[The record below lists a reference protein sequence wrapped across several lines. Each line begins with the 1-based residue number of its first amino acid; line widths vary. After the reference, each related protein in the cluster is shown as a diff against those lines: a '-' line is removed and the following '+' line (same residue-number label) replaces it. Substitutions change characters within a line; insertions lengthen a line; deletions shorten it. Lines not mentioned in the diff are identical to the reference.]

1 MPAPAIPRPRAAV
14 ILCSA
19 LLLSGTAGSADDQR
33 ATGKLVNEII
43 ELRSQVDEL
52 DSRLQQMK
60 DEHKNRMSSLS
71 REEGQLESDKER
83 QQMRLKKIQRQV
95 EQEREKL
102 AEAGVGNEALKPV
115 IADGIANLR
124 DYVRTAL
131 PFKRSERLNALDEM
145 DSQLKGGALPPPRV
159 ANRLWSFVADE
170 MRLAEETGLYRQSI
184 TIDGGDKL
192 VDVARLGMM
201 HLYFRTD
208 DGRAGYAVKEED
220 SWQYRYAEGGD
231 QDRIKE
237 LLSSLRKQV
246 RTGYFELPNPVR
258 PMELN

>member
-1 MPAPAIPRPRAAV
+1 MPAPAIQRPGAAL

-19 LLLSGTAGSADDQR
+19 LLLSGTAGAADDQR
-33 ATGKLVNEII
+33 ATDKLVNEII
-43 ELRSQVDEL
+43 ELRGQVDKL

-71 REEGQLESDKER
+71 REQGQLESEKER
-83 QQMRLKKIQRQV
+83 QQMQLKKLERQV
-95 EQEREKL
+95 AEEKEKL

-131 PFKRSERLNALDEM
+131 PFKRAERLNALDEM
-145 DSQLKGGALPPPRV
+145 ENQLKGGSLPPPRV

-170 MRLAEETGLYRQSI
+170 IRLTEETGLYRQSI

-208 DGRAGYAVKEED
+208 DGQAGFAVKEND
-220 SWQYRYAEGGD
+220 SWQYRYARGANK
-231 QDRIKE
+231 DRINN

>member
-1 MPAPAIPRPRAAV
+1 MPAPVIRRSPMTV
-14 ILCSA
+14 ILLTA
-19 LLLSGTAGSADDQR
+19 LLLTGLARAADEER
-33 ATGKLVNEII
+33 ATDELVNRII
-43 ELRSQVDEL
+43 ELRGQVDEL
-52 DSRLQQMK
+52 DNKLQQAK

-71 REEGQLESDKER
+71 REQGQLESEKER
-83 QQMRLKKIQRQV
+83 QEMRLKKMQRKV
-95 EQEREKL
+95 EEEREKL

-115 IADGIANLR
+115 IAEGIASLR

-145 DSQLKGGALPPPRV
+145 ESQLEGGSLPPPRL

-170 MRLAEETGLYRQSI
+170 MRLAEESGLYRQSI
-184 TIDGGDKL
+184 TIDGDDKL

-208 DGRAGYAVKEED
+208 DGRAGYAVRED
-220 SWQYRYAEGGD
+220 DDWQYRYADGGD
-231 QDRIKE
+231 RDRIE
-237 LLSSLRKQV
+237 NLLSSLRKQV
-246 RTGYFELPNPVR
+246 RSGYFELPNPVR

>member
-1 MPAPAIPRPRAAV
+1 MPAPVIRRSPLTVIFLSILLLMGAARAA
-14 ILCSA
+14 
-19 LLLSGTAGSADDQR
+19 DEQR
-33 ATGKLVNEII
+33 ATDELVNRII
-43 ELRSQVDEL
+43 DLRGQVDEL
-52 DSRLQQMK
+52 DNQLQQMK

-71 REEGQLESDKER
+71 REQGQLESEKER
-83 QQMRLKKIQRQV
+83 QQMRLKKVERQV

-124 DYVRTAL
+124 GYVRTAL

-145 DSQLKGGALPPPRV
+145 QSQLKGGSLPPPRV

-170 MRLAEETGLYRQSI
+170 MRLAEESGLYRQSI
-184 TIDGGDKL
+184 TVDGGDKL

-208 DGRAGYAVKEED
+208 DGRAGYAVKEEG
-220 SWQYRYAEGGD
+220 SWQYRYADGGD
-231 QDRIKE
+231 KDRINDF
-237 LLSSLRKQV
+237 LSSLRKQV